1 MKINSFKTNCILNRN
16 RKIGKNKIQKF
27 AIRFSKIIQPYRDP
41 WSLTGIS
48 NKYWNV
54 GTVTTLTS
62 IIQHWINF
70 TNQQNQILTFNTHL
84 LIFFSL
90 MKGKLH
96 VTKAAPNDYCD
107 NWLVG
112 RLFFRLIGFKKTLFF
127 ILLAKNTTPHS
138 VQCLS
143 NKRANWMIHI
153 LHLLDH
159 YHKEKTQIF

>member
-1 MKINSFKTNCILNRN
+1 MKINSFKKNCILNRN

-27 AIRFSKIIQPYRDP
+27 AIRFSKIVQPYRDP
-41 WSLTGIS
+41 WILTGIGT
-48 NKYWNV
+48 KYWNV

-112 RLFFRLIGFKKTLFF
+112 RLFYAF
-127 ILLAKNTTPHS
+127 
-138 VQCLS
+138 LS
-143 NKRANWMIHI
+143 
-153 LHLLDH
+153 
-159 YHKEKTQIF
+159 